1 MAKKR
6 MFDKE
11 VVGTDAFTDMPASSQ
26 ALYFH
31 LGMNADD
38 DGFVGNP
45 KSTQR
50 QCGASDDDM
59 RVLILKQYIIAFDSG
74 VVLMKHWNINNFIRK
89 DRYKPTTHIKEKSL
103 IVLCDDNSYGITT
116 VNTGFRLVNQRSTQY
131 SIEEYSKEKCSLV
144 EESVV
149 SVSAHESN
157 TLDTDAL
164 YQPLRK
170 EELCPHE
177 SELPTQERPAANKS
191 RKSKPAEEKRCF
203 GEFNNVFL
211 SDKEYSELVA
221 QFGAAKALAKIN
233 RLSRWLYSDS
243 SHQKSDHYR
252 TILVWHSEDEAKKS
266 EKAESRRINASYD
279 IDEYERYSMF
289 D

>member
-6 MFDKE
+6 MYDKE
-11 VVGTDAFTDMPASSQ
+11 IVGSDAFIEMPTSSQ

-45 KSTQR
+45 KSIQR
-50 QCGASDDDM
+50 QIGASDDDM
-59 RVLILKQYIIAFDSG
+59 RLLIMKRFIYAFDSG
-74 VVLMKHWNINNFIRK
+74 VVLIKHWNINNFIRK
-89 DRYKPTTHIKEKSL
+89 DRYKPTTYIKEKSL
-103 IVLCDDNSYGITT
+103 IVLCDNNSYRITT
-116 VNTGFRLVNQRSTQY
+116 VNRDFTMVNQRSTQY

-144 EESVV
+144 EESVD
-149 SVSAHESN
+149 SDLSRRISDKTA
-157 TLDTDAL
+157 AL
-164 YQPLRK
+164 YQPIRI

-177 SELPTQERPAANKS
+177 SDLAPQERPAANKAV
-191 RKSKPAEEKRCF
+191 KSKSAEEKHCF
-203 GEFNNVFL
+203 GEFNNVYL
-211 SDKEYSELVA
+211 TDKEYKELVS

-243 SHQKSDHYR
+243 SHIKTDHYR
-252 TILVWHSEDEAKKS
+252 TILVWHSEDKAKKLN
-266 EKAESRRINASYD
+266 KAEAERANASYD
-279 IDEYERYSMF
+279 IDKYEKYSMF

>member
-6 MFDKE
+6 MYDKE
-11 VVGTDAFTDMPASSQ
+11 IVGSDAFIEMPTSSQ

-45 KSTQR
+45 KSIQR
-50 QCGASDDDM
+50 QIGASDDDM
-59 RVLILKQYIIAFDSG
+59 RLLIMKRFILAFDSG
-74 VVLMKHWNINNFIRK
+74 VVLIKHWNINNFIRK
-89 DRYKPTTHIKEKSL
+89 DRYKPTTYIKEKSL
-103 IVLCDDNSYGITT
+103 IVLCDNNSYGITT
-116 VNTGFRLVNQRSTQY
+116 VNRDFTLVNQRSTQY
-131 SIEEYSKEKCSLV
+131 SIDEYSKEKCSLV
-144 EESVV
+144 EESVD
-149 SVSAHESN
+149 SELSRKISDKTA
-157 TLDTDAL
+157 AL
-164 YQPLRK
+164 YQPIRI

-177 SELPTQERPAANKS
+177 SDLSPQERPAANKAV
-191 RKSKPAEEKRCF
+191 KSKSAEEKHCF
-203 GEFNNVFL
+203 GEFNNVYL
-211 SDKEYSELVA
+211 TDKEYKELVS

-243 SHQKSDHYR
+243 SHNKSDHYR

-266 EKAESRRINASYD
+266 KKAEAERANASYD
-279 IDEYERYSMF
+279 IDEYEKYSMF